1 MNTNRRSKTKR
12 AFLLIIVVAILIAII
27 GGTYARY
34 SSKIDTNANVN
45 IAKWAIK
52 FTDGTNELDSTH
64 DVTFTTTSNANI
76 VANKIAPS
84 YSAVGNAQVE
94 LKDTEVSVD
103 LKVDLSSA
111 NLSTLFPGVDA
122 SRISTS
128 VVVKKGQT
136 TISPD
141 AEGWYAISLPSGAAF
156 TAANGTIDVEITLT
170 WTNSDTENQ
179 VTADTAIGVAG
190 GSKTIPVT
198 ITARQHI

>member
-111 NLSTLFPGVDA
+111 NLSTLFPGVDT

-128 VVVKKGQT
+128 VVVKNGQT